1 MLDGSVGRN
10 ESPEKIKFLFFVEQ
24 SCFSVHSGCT
34 TEYSIKILHVNT
46 FTLKQITNL
55 CSFRPTLKTGKTG
68 VDLTIMDK
76 KIE

>member
-1 MLDGSVGRN
+1 MSDGSVGRN
-10 ESPEKIKFLFFVEQ
+10 ESPEKIKFPFLSNNRV
-24 SCFSVHSGCT
+24 SDSGCT

-55 CSFRPTLKTGKTG
+55 FSFRPTLKTGKTG
-68 VDLTIMDK
+68 VDLTVMDK